1 MKSHSQHGEDL
12 AINALLK
19 SGDFEPYVVDVGA
32 NDGYSWSNSY
42 AFIQQGF
49 AALLIEPMQQYA
61 DYCRIRHHGNP
72 KVFVEQVAILPTPGK
87 TKFFINNDKEHDL
100 LAMGSSV
107 RRDKIYSNDVSEV
120 EVLSCPLTFLLDKYR
135 VPKNYAIL
143 SVDVEGV
150 DLEVLECSGLHE
162 YRPAIICVEYG
173 ITNETHIHQF
183 LSKRDYRLHQVAGPN
198 GIYVK
203 SA

>member
-1 MKSHSQHGEDL
+1 METHSQHGEDL

-19 SGDFEPYVVDVGA
+19 ECDFESYVVDVGA

-42 AFIQQGF
+42 SFIRHGF
-49 AALLIEPMQQYA
+49 SGLLIEPMQQYA
-61 DYCRIRHHGNP
+61 EYCRIRHHGNA
-72 KVFVEQVAILPTPGK
+72 KVFVEQVAILPTLGR

-100 LAMGSSV
+100 LAMASSV

-120 EVLSCPLTFLLDKYR
+120 EVLSCPLTFLLEKYQ

-143 SVDVEGV
+143 NIDVEGV
-150 DLEVLECSGLHE
+150 DLEALECSGLDK

-173 ITNETHIHQF
+173 TNEANIHQF
-183 LSKRDYRLHQVAGPN
+183 LSKQDYRLRQVAGPN
-198 GIYVK
+198 GIYSKLV
-203 SA
+203 